1 MSQLSGARGRCKGRL
16 PFQRLERSARE
27 GVTFSA
33 TRNRDVDVLLG
44 DPRKAIMAM
53 FVPILLSLLIAQT
66 NLLVDTAWCA
76 GLGTG
81 SLSAIGIVSS
91 FYWLII
97 GMGNGMGIGA
107 SSAIARRIGAG
118 DKVASDRLAAQA
130 IALVVALA
138 SVVTPLL
145 LTISTPLLTLVGA
158 SDTLPQCLS
167 YITPYFLCSFFLMLN
182 CVMSHLLRAEGAA
195 RRSMMVVTVSALL
208 NMVLDPIYI
217 YGLGWGIA
225 GAAWATVT
233 AATMSTMIAVFL
245 FFIRRS
251 TYLNI
256 SFQGFRPDR
265 GLIGDIISVGLPEM
279 IELNVMSLFNIILN
293 FFIISCGGTE
303 AMAYYNASWRL
314 VSMSLI
320 PATAIG
326 GAILPVCAAA
336 YGQKDLAK
344 VRRGYNFSLR
354 FAFIVLVTLSALM
367 FLFAPYYSILF
378 TYTGETEGMRP
389 QMVDLLRIFCFFIP
403 FYGWINIAS
412 ALLQALR
419 KAQWSMVSAMIRN
432 VVLIAIYGITSIV
445 SLEAMWWGLV
455 AGEIFGGLLMGSWA
469 WSSLRSEERR
479 SLVMSRAINLDS
491 GYMSADRDRT

>member
-1 MSQLSGARGRCKGRL
+1 LSQLSGARGRCKGRL

-118 DKVASDRLAAQA
+118 DKVASDHLAAQA
-130 IALVVALA
+130 ISLVVALA

-233 AATMSTMIAVFL
+233 
-245 FFIRRS
+245 
-251 TYLNI
+251 
-256 SFQGFRPDR
+256 QGFRPDR
-265 GLIGDIISVGLPEM
+265 GLIGDIISVGLPEI

-293 FFIISCGGTE
+293 FFVISCGGTE